1 MRDVVWAPLS
11 HGGPAPAAVVAP
23 PATPNNAVGALFGRL
38 MRFIGTTR
46 ELSTSRDPFPWAALE
61 RLVQEAGDE
70 LV

>member
-1 MRDVVWAPLS
+1 VRDVVWAPLS
-11 HGGPAPAAVVAP
+11 HGARRGGGAAGDAEQRG
-23 PATPNNAVGALFGRL
+23 GALFGRF